1 MEPRLHRW
9 VMIEVTR
16 KCFALL
22 RRWRDSTFL
31 LHGVPL
37 GSVPVRREVV
47 TTDTSSHGL
56 GAVWQKRSVQGVW
69 CPQWRGQY
77 LNVLE
82 LRTVYLALK
91 LPQEQTC
98 ARPHK
103 QPRRDLVTGVPEG
116 SPETMDMG
124 SSSVGLL
131 EGNAPPRQTISVGDY
146 LSRQR
151 LPPGEWRLHPQVVQM
166 IWDRYGRPR

>member
-1 MEPRLHRW
+1 MGHDRGHSQVLCSSPPVAGQHIPAAWCSTRLSPSEARGGDNRYLIPWFGGGMAKEVSPGGLVPSVERAVPQCPR
-9 VMIEVTR
+9 TP
-16 KCFALL
+16 
-22 RRWRDSTFL
+22 D
-31 LHGVPL
+31 
-37 GSVPVRREVV
+37 
-47 TTDTSSHGL
+47 
-56 GAVWQKRSVQGVW
+56 
-69 CPQWRGQY
+69 
-77 LNVLE
+77 
-82 LRTVYLALK
+82 
-91 LPQEQTC
+91 QTC